1 MPAGRAMFIVLA
13 VLALVA
19 VLAALAVL
27 RTGLAADRTP
37 GRVETLVA
45 RSLVRF
51 SIPAGEASRR
61 NPLTGADAWQQGTDL
76 FRNHCALCHGA
87 DGRGATAI
95 GPRMYPPVPDLAS
108 PEIQHFSDGALFAV
122 VSHGVSW
129 TGMPAFGRSLG
140 ESDRWKLV
148 AFIRRTPSLTAADL
162 APRGG
167 SNAST
172 RIVMDGTSFHPAET
186 TVESGA
192 PVLWANLDPF
202 PHNVTSE
209 SGNFHSGDLAP
220 DGTWVFRPTERGT
233 FEYHC
238 TLHPGMKAVL
248 RVR

>member
-45 RSLVRF
+45 RNLVRF

-76 FRNHCALCHGA
+76 FRNHCALCHGT

-108 PEIQHFSDGALFAV
+108 PDIQRFSDGALFAT
-122 VSHGVSW
+122 SIAGTAAAKSA
-129 TGMPAFGRSLG
+129 TPMPA
-140 ESDRWKLV
+140 
-148 AFIRRTPSLTAADL
+148 PTAL
-162 APRGG
+162 ATARPG
-167 SNAST
+167 T
-172 RIVMDGTSFHPAET
+172 MTSFTAT
-186 TVESGA
+186 T
-192 PVLWANLDPF
+192 
-202 PHNVTSE
+202 
-209 SGNFHSGDLAP
+209 
-220 DGTWVFRPTERGT
+220 
-233 FEYHC
+233 
-238 TLHPGMKAVL
+238 K
-248 RVR
+248 